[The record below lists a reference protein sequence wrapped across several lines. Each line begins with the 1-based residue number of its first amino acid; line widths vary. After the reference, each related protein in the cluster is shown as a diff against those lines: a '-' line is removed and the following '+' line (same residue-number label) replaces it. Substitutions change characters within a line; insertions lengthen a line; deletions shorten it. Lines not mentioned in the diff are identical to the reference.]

1 MKAGHRVTDDPWI
14 GSPGKKNVDSLV
26 AAATTAAPPGSGP
39 ASVGGVHKSTDGW
52 QTQAWQF
59 YDTVGEL
66 RYVSQWIASALSRCT
81 LVASDIGPDG
91 HPTGYTEDQTV
102 IDLVSEIAGGPAGQA
117 ALLGRLAT
125 FLTIAG
131 DGYVVILYR
140 DGREEWH
147 VLSKEEVKK
156 RADGRIEVIL
166 ANETVQLDPETDSI
180 TRIPRPHPRN
190 ARETDSPVRAALP
203 ILREII
209 RLGQHIETTAKSR
222 LVGAGILFVPN
233 EMSLPP
239 AEGPVGAPV
248 DPDAPG
254 LPPIA
259 PEPMPTQRATPA
271 DLSAAIIDT
280 ASIAIEDPGSA
291 AAATPIVVGVPADY
305 IGKVQHLKF
314 GLDWTN
320 TVLELRTAAIKRLA
334 LALDVPAEILLGL
347 GETNHWSAW
356 QVEESAI
363 KVHIEPLLTVICDRL
378 TTALLR
384 PVLEARGLA
393 EHAEN
398 HCIWFETT
406 RLTQRP
412 DRGPE
417 ALDLWD
423 RGLIKPEVVLREH
436 GYDPDEDMPESPGT
450 APEGAPNPA
459 SPRRPS
465 TRDRREPETRP

>member
-1 MKAGHRVTDDPWI
+1 MKAGHRETDQPWI
-14 GSPGKKNVDSLV
+14 GSPGKRNVDALV
-26 AAATTAAPPGSGP
+26 ASAQPAAMPG
-39 ASVGGVHKSTDGW
+39 GGGQAGGTSRTNDGW

-66 RYVSQWIASALSRCT
+66 RYVAQWVASALSRCT

-91 HPTGYTEDQTV
+91 HPTGFTDDQTV
-102 IDLVSEIAGGPAGQA
+102 IDLVAEIAGGPAGQA

-131 DGYVVILYR
+131 DGYIVILYR

-147 VLSKEEVKK
+147 VLSRDEVRK
-156 RADGRIEVIL
+156 RADGKIEVLL
-166 ANETVQLDPETDSI
+166 ATESVELNPDTDSV
-180 TRIPRPHPRN
+180 TRISKPHPRN

-239 AEGPVGAPV
+239 AEGPVGEPV

-254 LPPIA
+254 LPPVT
-259 PEPMPTQRATPA
+259 PEPTPTTRATPG
-271 DLSAAIIDT
+271 DLSDAIIET

-291 AAATPIVVGVPADY
+291 AAATPIVVGVPAEY
-305 IGKVQHLKF
+305 IGQVQHMKF
-314 GLDWTN
+314 GLEWAD
-320 TVLELRTAAIKRLA
+320 TVLQLRTSAIQRLS
-334 LALDVPAEILLGL
+334 LALDVPPEILTGT
-347 GETNHWSAW
+347 GKTNHWSAW

-378 TTALLR
+378 TNALLR
-384 PVLEARGLA
+384 PVLEARGLGG
-393 EHAEN
+393 HAEN

-412 DRGPE
+412 DKGPE

-436 GYDPDEDMPESPGT
+436 GYDPDTDMPDAPGT
-450 APEGAPNPA
+450 PPEGAPNT
-459 SPRRPS
+459 PRERS
-465 TRDRREPETRP
+465 TSRERTQPETRP

>member
-1 MKAGHRVTDDPWI
+1 MKAGHRVTDEPWI

-26 AAATTAAPPGSGP
+26 AAATPAAPPGAGP
-39 ASVGGVHKSTDGW
+39 AAVGSANKAIDGW
-52 QTQAWQF
+52 QAQAWQF

-102 IDLVSEIAGGPAGQA
+102 IDLVAEIAGGPAGQA
-117 ALLGRLAT
+117 AMLGRLAT

-131 DGYVVILYR
+131 DGYMVILYR

-156 RADGRIEVIL
+156 RADGQIEVTL
-166 ANETVQLDPETDSI
+166 ANDTVILNPETDSV
-180 TRIPRPHPRN
+180 TRVAKPHPRN

-239 AEGPVGAPV
+239 AEGPVGEPV
-248 DPDAPG
+248 DQDAPG

-259 PEPMPTQRATPA
+259 PEDDGLPTHRATPA
-271 DLSAAIIDT
+271 DLSDAIIDT

-291 AAATPIVVGVPADY
+291 AAATPIVVGVPAEY
-305 IGKVQHLKF
+305 IGQVQHLKF
-314 GLDWTN
+314 GLDWAD

-334 LALDVPAEILLGL
+334 LALDVPPEILLGT

-378 TTALLR
+378 TTSLLR
-384 PVLEARGLA
+384 PVLESRGLA

-412 DRGPE
+412 DKGPE
-417 ALDLWD
+417 ALALWD

-436 GYDPDEDMPESPGT
+436 GYDPDSDMPEDAGT
-450 APEGAPNPA
+450 PPEGAP
-459 SPRRPS
+459 SPQAPS
-465 TRDRREPETRP
+465 TTRERREPETGP

>member
-1 MKAGHRVTDDPWI
+1 MKAGHRTTDTPWI
-14 GSPGKKNVDSLV
+14 NAPGKDTLDSLV
-26 AAATTAAPPGSGP
+26 AAAAPTPAPGEAVP
-39 ASVGGVHKSTDGW
+39 GGNSRTDSW

-59 YDTVGEL
+59 YDSVGEL
-66 RYVSQWIASALSRCT
+66 RFVVSWIASALSRCT
-81 LVASDIGPDG
+81 LVASDVGPDG
-91 HPTGYTEDQTV
+91 HPTGSTEDQIVQETV
-102 IDLVSEIAGGPAGQA
+102 AEIAGGPAGQA

-125 FLTIAG
+125 FLSVPG

-140 DGREEWH
+140 DGVEEWH
-147 VLSKEEVKK
+147 VLSREEVKK
-156 RADGRIEVIL
+156 RADGTVEVIL
-166 ANETVQLDPETDSI
+166 QGETRELDPDTDSV

-222 LVGAGILFVPN
+222 LVGAGIMFVPN

-239 AEGPVGAPV
+239 SEDAPTGEP

-254 LPPIA
+254 LPPVEPGLDEYA
-259 PEPMPTQRATPA
+259 PTERATPA
-271 DLSAAIIDT
+271 DLSAAIIET

-314 GLDWTN
+314 GLDWAD
-320 TVLELRTAAIKRLA
+320 TVLSLRTAAIKRLA

-363 KVHIEPLLTVICDRL
+363 KIHIEPLLTLICDRL
-378 TTALLR
+378 TTSLLR
-384 PVLEARGLA
+384 PVLEARGYGDRA
-393 EHAEN
+393 ED
-398 HCIWFETT
+398 HCVWYDTSK
-406 RLTQRP
+406 LSQRP
-412 DRGPE
+412 NRAPE
-417 ALDLWD
+417 ALALWD
-423 RGLIKPEVVLREH
+423 RGLLSNEVVLRAH
-436 GYDPDEDMPESPGT
+436 GYDPKEDMGPGV
-450 APEGAPNPA
+450 PPPGAPA
-459 SPRRPS
+459 APS
-465 TRDRREPETRP
+465 TPTQDGPPTEERS

>member
-1 MKAGHRVTDDPWI
+1 MKAGYRTTDQPWI
-14 GSPGKKNVDSLV
+14 GSPGKRNVDSLV
-26 AAATTAAPPGSGP
+26 ASAQPAAMPGSG
-39 ASVGGVHKSTDGW
+39 GVQGSSNDSW

-66 RYVSQWIASALSRCT
+66 RYVAQWVASALSRCT

-91 HPTGYTEDQTV
+91 HPTGFTTDQTV
-102 IDLVSEIAGGPAGQA
+102 IDLVAEIAGGPAGQA

-131 DGYVVILYR
+131 DGYIVILYR
-140 DGREEWH
+140 EGREEWH
-147 VLSKEEVKK
+147 VLSRDEVRK
-156 RADGRIEVIL
+156 RSDGKTEVLL
-166 ANETVQLDPETDSI
+166 ATESVELNPETDSV
-180 TRIPRPHPRN
+180 TRICKPHPRN

-222 LVGAGILFVPN
+222 LVGAGIMFVPN

-239 AEGPVGAPV
+239 AEGPVGDPV

-254 LPPIA
+254 LPPIEH
-259 PEPMPTQRATPA
+259 PEPTPTTRATPG
-271 DLSAAIIDT
+271 DLSDAIIET
-280 ASIAIEDPGSA
+280 ASIAIDDPGSA
-291 AAATPIVVGVPADY
+291 AAATPIIVGVPAEY
-305 IGKVQHLKF
+305 IGQVQHLKF
-314 GLDWTN
+314 GLEWAD
-320 TVLELRTAAIKRLA
+320 TVLQLRTSAIQRLS
-334 LALDVPAEILLGL
+334 LALDVPPEILTGT
-347 GETNHWSAW
+347 GQTNHWSAW

-384 PVLEARGLA
+384 PVLEARGLG
-393 EHAEN
+393 EHADS

-412 DRGPE
+412 DKGPE

-436 GYDPDEDMPESPGT
+436 GYDPETDMPETAGT
-450 APEGAPNPA
+450 PPEGAPVP
-459 SPRRPS
+459 PRQQS
-465 TRDRREPETRP
+465 TSRERREPGTQR

>member
-1 MKAGHRVTDDPWI
+1 MKAGYRTTDQPWI
-14 GSPGKKNVDSLV
+14 GSPGKRNVDSLV
-26 AAATTAAPPGSGP
+26 ASAQPAAMPGSG
-39 ASVGGVHKSTDGW
+39 GVQSGTGSANDSW
-52 QTQAWQF
+52 QAQAWQF

-66 RYVSQWIASALSRCT
+66 RYVAQWVASALSRCT

-91 HPTGYTEDQTV
+91 HPTGFTTDQTV
-102 IDLVSEIAGGPAGQA
+102 IDLVAEIAGGPAGQA
-117 ALLGRLAT
+117 AMLGRLAT

-131 DGYVVILYR
+131 DGYIVIIYR

-147 VLSKEEVKK
+147 VLSRDEVRK
-156 RADGRIEVIL
+156 RADGKTEVLL
-166 ANETVQLDPETDSI
+166 ATESVELNPETDSV
-180 TRIPRPHPRN
+180 TRISKPHPRN

-222 LVGAGILFVPN
+222 LVGAGIMFVPN

-254 LPPIA
+254 LPPVEP
-259 PEPMPTQRATPA
+259 PEPTPTTRATPG
-271 DLSAAIIDT
+271 DLSDAIIET

-291 AAATPIVVGVPADY
+291 AAATPIVVGVPAEY

-314 GLDWTN
+314 GLEWAD
-320 TVLELRTAAIKRLA
+320 TVLELRTSAIQRLS
-334 LALDVPAEILLGL
+334 LALDVPPEILTGT
-347 GETNHWSAW
+347 GQTNHWSAW

-363 KVHIEPLLTVICDRL
+363 KVHIEPLLTAICDRL

-384 PVLEARGLA
+384 PVLEARGLGA
-393 EHAEN
+393 HADN

-412 DRGPE
+412 DKGPE
-417 ALDLWD
+417 VLDLWD

-436 GYDPDEDMPESPGT
+436 GYDPETDMPETAGT
-450 APEGAPNPA
+450 PPEGAPVP
-459 SPRRPS
+459 PRQRS
-465 TRDRREPETRP
+465 TSRERREPETQR